1 MNFVN
6 NAELYRDM
14 AAWERQLPEFDA
26 VCGLPRSGLIP
37 ATYIALRRNI
47 RLVEIS
53 DLIRQPEGAIERTWL
68 RKSNPAIKLARPFG
82 NRLLIVDDSSSNDS
96 LTMRTLRLQLQAQ
109 KSLDISYG
117 VVYRASAASQVD
129 YFYREVPMPRIFGW
143 NWFRH
148 WELSNAL
155 LDMDGVICEDWQ
167 HRPEQNV
174 DPEFMEHLNSAKP
187 LYPPH
192 VPVRAVVTSRLE
204 RYRRETEAWLA
215 KHNVKYERLVMH
227 PAATPD
233 ARRKA
238 ANYAEL
244 KGQFYASDAQARL
257 FVESDARQAKQ
268 IAIIAR
274 KPVLCID
281 TMMMYQADGTC

>member
-1 MNFVN
+1 MNFVST
-6 NAELYRDM
+6 AQLYQDM
-14 AAWERQLPEFDA
+14 EAWERQLPEFDA

-53 DLIRQPEGAIERTWL
+53 DLIKQPEGAIARAWL
-68 RKSNPAIKLARPFG
+68 RKSNPALKLQRPFG

-96 LTMRTLRLQLQAQ
+96 LTMRTLRLQLQNQ
-109 KSLDISYG
+109 KALQISYG
-117 VVYRASAASQVD
+117 AVYRASAASQVD
-129 YFYREVPMPRIFGW
+129 YFYREVPMPRMFGW

-148 WELSNAL
+148 WELGEAL

-167 HRPEQNV
+167 QRPEQNV
-174 DPEFMEHLNSAKP
+174 DPEFMEHLNFAKP
-187 LYPPH
+187 LYPPQ

-215 KHNVKYERLVMH
+215 RHNVQYERLVMH

-233 ARRKA
+233 ERRKA

-257 FVESDARQAKQ
+257 FVESDVRQARR
-268 IAIIAR
+268 IAAIAR

-281 TMMMYQADGTC
+281 TMTVYQGNEI